1 MEQHL
6 LNKIVSQFNIRGT
19 VSDFKPMEKGLIND
33 SYRVYTSEE
42 DTPDYVL
49 QHINNNIFEDVDMLM
64 DNIITVVNHIRR
76 KYEDMGM
83 TDIDRHVLTFIPL
96 KDNGKYY
103 YRDDNGKYWRMMV
116 FIPSKSKSEV
126 TPETSYEVG
135 KSFGD
140 FQAMLADIDT
150 ELGESIPNFHNMEFR
165 IKQLKDA
172 VQEDKVHRL
181 SKVQDLVNDILK
193 DAEEM
198 CLGERLYREGKLPKR
213 ICHCDTK
220 VNNLLFDEDGNVLC
234 VIDLDTVMP
243 NFIFSDVGDF
253 LRTAANTTN
262 EDDADMNKV
271 SFNMSIFKAFI
282 KGYMETAGSFLLP
295 VEIENIPYAAQL
307 FPYMQAVRFL
317 TDYLNGDTYYKITYP
332 ELNLDRTRNQFK
344 LYKSV
349 TEQKDQMAAFIRECL
364 ANKS

>member
-96 KDNGKYY
+96 KDSGKYY

-198 CLGERLYREGKLPKR
+198 CLGERVYREGKLPKR

-349 TEQKDQMAAFIRECL
+349 TEQKGQMAAFIRECL

>member
-1 MEQHL
+1 MKKTACYVVVLALALSAAHAFA
-6 LNKIVSQFNIRGT
+6 K
-19 VSDFKPMEKGLIND
+19 DA
-33 SYRVYTSEE
+33 
-42 DTPDYVL
+42 DTPPLRLSPTKIPTCTKAHVCHDLPYGGRQVGKGAVHANVAQTYDLYLPGNIGEIERTAPFYLFVHGGSWKNGHKAGHRAKLFVEMAEQGFTVASMNYVL
-49 QHINNNIFEDVDMLM
+49 CNAKRGGAH
-64 DNIITVVNHIRR
+64 
-76 KYEDMGM
+76 
-83 TDIDRHVLTFIPL
+83 TFA
-96 KDNGKYY
+96 
-103 YRDDNGKYWRMMV
+103 
-116 FIPSKSKSEV
+116 E
-126 TPETSYEVG
+126 
-135 KSFGD
+135 
-140 FQAMLADIDT
+140 MLADIDT

-198 CLGERLYREGKLPKR
+198 CLGERLYSEGKLPKR